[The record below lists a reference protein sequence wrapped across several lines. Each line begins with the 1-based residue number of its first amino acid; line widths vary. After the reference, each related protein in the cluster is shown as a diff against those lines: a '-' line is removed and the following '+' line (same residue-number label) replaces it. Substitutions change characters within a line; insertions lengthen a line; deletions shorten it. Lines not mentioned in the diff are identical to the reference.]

1 VSDLILERRTQA
13 DGTVEFYLPNG
24 ENGEAGVTALFTPP
38 INSDYWAYRVV
49 VADGQAVVGFPKFG
63 TIGVGFAV
71 EDYDWNTNLPYTTEA
86 EDICQHIWENRG
98 PNIPNTVDEKL
109 RIMQAIELIRTAA
122 KEDRGDH

>member
-1 VSDLILERRTQA
+1 MSDLILERRNQP
-13 DGTVEFYLPNG
+13 DETVVVKEGANTF
-24 ENGEAGVTALFTPP
+24 LFTPP
-38 INSDYWAYRVV
+38 IGEDYWLYRVL

-98 PNIPNTVDEKL
+98 PNIPNTTDAKL
-109 RIMQAIELIRTAA
+109 HVMQAIELIRTAA
-122 KEDRGDH
+122 KEDRDG